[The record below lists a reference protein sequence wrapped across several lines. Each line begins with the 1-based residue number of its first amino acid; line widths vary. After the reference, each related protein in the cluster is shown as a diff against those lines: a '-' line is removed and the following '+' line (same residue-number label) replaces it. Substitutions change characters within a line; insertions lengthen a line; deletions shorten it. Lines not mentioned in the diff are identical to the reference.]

1 MKTLPDPKTRVTA
14 PKHVCSIYRQP
25 EEPLS
30 YLVPFLR
37 AGLERG
43 ERCVYIAENKRKFAP
58 VLVALKHAGVAAGA
72 AVRSRALTLVTKSR
86 SRFQDAHFDLR
97 SARSLWREQ
106 KANALASGQTGLRA
120 AIEMDWI
127 TRTGRAAE
135 NWIGF
140 ERRITHALAETDC
153 TALCQYDLQRCT
165 PTATWSNTVVI

>member
-1 MKTLPDPKTRVTA
+1 IKIIILVLSLIRKPKIVNNQVGWSRLTVFTMKTLPDPKTRVTA

-106 KANALASGQTGLRA
+106 KANALASGQTG
-120 AIEMDWI
+120 
-127 TRTGRAAE
+127 
-135 NWIGF
+135 
-140 ERRITHALAETDC
+140 
-153 TALCQYDLQRCT
+153 
-165 PTATWSNTVVI
+165 